1 VPSAPPPIYLDHAAT
16 TPVWPEVRA
25 AMEPFY
31 GPQFGNPSSAHRW
44 GRSARAAL
52 DEARERLAACLGA
65 RADEVVFTSGGTE
78 ADNLAVL
85 GAWRARR
92 GDARRAVVS
101 TPVEHKAVLAAVAH
115 AAAEGA
121 AERLLRID
129 GDGVVDPASADGML
143 GADAAVCSVMWV
155 NNETGV
161 VQPVPAL
168 AERARARGVVMHTDA
183 VQAFGRLPVDVRAT
197 PVDLLTIS
205 GHKLGAPKGVG
216 ALYVRR
222 GTALAPLFHGG
233 AQDRGRRPGTENV
246 AYAVGLATAA
256 ELAVAEREAE
266 CARLV
271 SLRDALEAAILGGA
285 PDAVIHG
292 RGAARAPHVTSV
304 SVPGVDGAS
313 LLLALDLHG
322 VAVSG
327 GSACQTGKAEPSHVL
342 LADGRRAGAGLGRG
356 AAERRRAHDA
366 RVRGA
371 RGRAAAAARGQG
383 AGRGRRRGVLV
394 TAPRGST
401 RV

>member
-1 VPSAPPPIYLDHAAT
+1 MSAAAPIYLDHAAT
-16 TPVWPEVRA
+16 TPVRPEVRA

-44 GRSARAAL
+44 GRAARAAL
-52 DEARERLAACLGA
+52 DEARERLAGTMGG

-129 GDGVVDPASADGML
+129 RDGVVDPASADGML

-168 AERARARGVVMHTDA
+168 AERARAGGVVMHTDA

-342 LADGRRAGAGLGRG
+342 LAMGVEPALAGGAVRLSVGALTTPACVARAGALVPRL
-356 AAERRRAHDA
+356 AAKARA
-366 RVRGA
+366 V
-371 RGRAAAAARGQG
+371 AAAG
-383 AGRGRRRGVLV
+383 A
-394 TAPRGST
+394 SW
-401 RV
+401 

>member
-1 VPSAPPPIYLDHAAT
+1 MSAAAPIYLDHAAT
-16 TPVWPEVRA
+16 TPVRPEVRA

-44 GRSARAAL
+44 GRAARAAL
-52 DEARERLAACLGA
+52 DEARERLGAVMGA

-266 CARLV
+266 WARLV
-271 SLRDALEAAILGGA
+271 ALRDALEAAILGGA

-342 LADGRRAGAGLGRG
+342 LAMGVDPALASGAVRLSVGALTTPACVARAGALLPRL
-356 AAERRRAHDA
+356 AAKARA
-366 RVRGA
+366 V
-371 RGRAAAAARGQG
+371 AAAG
-383 AGRGRRRGVLV
+383 A
-394 TAPRGST
+394 SW
-401 RV
+401 

>member
-1 VPSAPPPIYLDHAAT
+1 
-16 TPVWPEVRA
+16 
-25 AMEPFY
+25 M
-31 GPQFGNPSSAHRW
+31 
-44 GRSARAAL
+44 
-52 DEARERLAACLGA
+52 GA

-85 GAWRARR
+85 GAWRARAGR
-92 GDARRAVVS
+92 RRRAVES
-101 TPVEHKAVLAAVAH
+101 TRRAHRRCSRPSRH

-129 GDGVVDPASADGML
+129 RRRRGRPGVGRRDVRRRR
-143 GADAAVCSVMWV
+143 AVCSVMWV

-271 SLRDALEAAILGGA
+271 ALRDALEAAILGGA

-342 LADGRRAGAGLGRG
+342 LAMGVEPALASGAVRLSVGALTTPACVARAGALLPRL
-356 AAERRRAHDA
+356 AAKARA
-366 RVRGA
+366 V
-371 RGRAAAAARGQG
+371 AAAG
-383 AGRGRRRGVLV
+383 A
-394 TAPRGST
+394 SW
-401 RV
+401 

>member
-1 VPSAPPPIYLDHAAT
+1 MSAAAPIYLDHAAT
-16 TPVWPEVRA
+16 TPVRPEVRA

-44 GRSARAAL
+44 GRAARAAL
-52 DEARERLAACLGA
+52 DEARERLAGTMGA
-65 RADEVVFTSGGTE
+65 RPDEVVFTSGGTE

-92 GDARRAVVS
+92 GDARRAVVA

-121 AERLLRID
+121 DERLLPVD
-129 GDGVVDPASADGML
+129 GDGLVDPPSADVVL
-143 GADAAVCSVMWV
+143 GADVAVCSVMWV

-216 ALYVRR
+216 ALFVRR

-266 CARLV
+266 CARLAA
-271 SLRDALEAAILGGA
+271 LRDALEAAILGGA

-327 GSACQTGKAEPSHVL
+327 GSACQTGKTEPSHVL
-342 LADGRRAGAGLGRG
+342 LAMGVEPGLAGGAVRLSVGALTTPACVARAGALVPRL
-356 AAERRRAHDA
+356 AAKARA
-366 RVRGA
+366 V
-371 RGRAAAAARGQG
+371 AAA
-383 AGRGRRRGVLV
+383 GV
-394 TAPRGST
+394 AW
-401 RV
+401 

>member
-1 VPSAPPPIYLDHAAT
+1 MSAAAPIYLDHAAT
-16 TPVWPEVRA
+16 TPVRPEVRA

-44 GRSARAAL
+44 GRAARAAL
-52 DEARERLAACLGA
+52 DEARERLAGTMGG

-342 LADGRRAGAGLGRG
+342 LAMGVEPALASGAVRLSVGALTTPACVARAGALLPRL
-356 AAERRRAHDA
+356 AAKARA
-366 RVRGA
+366 V
-371 RGRAAAAARGQG
+371 AAAG
-383 AGRGRRRGVLV
+383 A
-394 TAPRGST
+394 SW
-401 RV
+401 

>member
-1 VPSAPPPIYLDHAAT
+1 MSAAAPIYLDHAAT
-16 TPVWPEVRA
+16 TPVRPEVRA

-44 GRSARAAL
+44 GRAARAAL
-52 DEARERLAACLGA
+52 DEARERLAGTMGG

-129 GDGVVDPASADGML
+129 RDGVVDPASADGML

-168 AERARARGVVMHTDA
+168 AERARAGGVVMHTDA

-342 LADGRRAGAGLGRG
+342 LAMGVEPALASGAVRLSVG
-356 AAERRRAHDA
+356 ALTTPACVA
-366 RVRGA
+366 
-371 RGRAAAAARGQG
+371 RAAALLPRLAAKARAVAAAG
-383 AGRGRRRGVLV
+383 A
-394 TAPRGST
+394 SW
-401 RV
+401 

>member
-1 VPSAPPPIYLDHAAT
+1 MSAAAPIYLDHAAT
-16 TPVWPEVRA
+16 TPVRPEVRA

-44 GRSARAAL
+44 GRAARAAL
-52 DEARERLAACLGA
+52 DEARERLGAVMGA

-115 AAAEGA
+115 AAADGA

-266 CARLV
+266 WARLV
-271 SLRDALEAAILGGA
+271 ALRDALEAAILGGA

-342 LADGRRAGAGLGRG
+342 LAMGVDPALASGAVRLSVGALTTPACVARAGALLPRL
-356 AAERRRAHDA
+356 AAKARA
-366 RVRGA
+366 V
-371 RGRAAAAARGQG
+371 AAAG
-383 AGRGRRRGVLV
+383 A
-394 TAPRGST
+394 SW
-401 RV
+401 

>member
-1 VPSAPPPIYLDHAAT
+1 MSAAAPIYLDHAAT
-16 TPVWPEVRA
+16 TPVRPEVRA

-44 GRSARAAL
+44 GRAARAAL
-52 DEARERLAACLGA
+52 DEARERLGAVMGA

-342 LADGRRAGAGLGRG
+342 LAMGVDPALASGAVRLSVGALTTPACVARAGALLPRL
-356 AAERRRAHDA
+356 AAKARA
-366 RVRGA
+366 V
-371 RGRAAAAARGQG
+371 AAAG
-383 AGRGRRRGVLV
+383 A
-394 TAPRGST
+394 SW
-401 RV
+401 